1 MGMMKKSDAA
11 TSQQRR
17 SQRVQRGTNRP
28 SEESDQTST
37 YTPFPSIYKTEVS
50 LSHAEF
56 MLYTSFPFN
65 VTVATTASATRS
77 AIQSSDLRQKIT
89 ALMTKQRN
97 AKAIVSARMSL
108 RPRKCVSGAPDR
120 SELLVAWLG
129 TNASL
134 IGVLMVTLFKLR
146 IRR

>member
-17 SQRVQRGTNRP
+17 SQRVHRGSNRP

-37 YTPFPSIYKTEVS
+37 YTPFPRIYKTEVS

-56 MLYTSFPFN
+56 MLYTLVPFK

-89 ALMTKQRN
+89 APRVKQTN
-97 AKAIVSARMSL
+97 AKARVSARV
-108 RPRKCVSGAPDR
+108 K
-120 SELLVAWLG
+120 VA
-129 TNASL
+129 
-134 IGVLMVTLFKLR
+134 
-146 IRR
+146 